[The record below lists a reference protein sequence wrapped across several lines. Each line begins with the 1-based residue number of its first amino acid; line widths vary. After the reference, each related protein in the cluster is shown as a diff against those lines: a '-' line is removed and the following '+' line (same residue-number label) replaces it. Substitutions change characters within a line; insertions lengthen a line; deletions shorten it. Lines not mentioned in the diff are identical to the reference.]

1 MSMMMHRAAKRIH
14 SAEQPPKDI
23 DKPVEAEQVEA
34 ENGADE
40 TPVRRGR
47 KPKR

>member
-1 MSMMMHRAAKRIH
+1 MSMMMHRAAKRIR

-23 DKPVEAEQVEA
+23 NKPVEAEQVEA
-34 ENGADE
+34 ENGAE
-40 TPVRRGR
+40 EAPARRGR

>member
-1 MSMMMHRAAKRIH
+1 MHRAAKRIR

-23 DKPVEAEQVEA
+23 NKPVEAEQVEA
-34 ENGADE
+34 ENGAE
-40 TPVRRGR
+40 EAPARRGR

>member
-1 MSMMMHRAAKRIH
+1 MSMMMHRAAKRIR
-14 SAEQPPKDI
+14 SVEQPPVKI
-23 DKPVEAEQVEA
+23 EKPVETVHG